1 MKTSGRS
8 LAIALAFA
16 VVLVGGLVLF
26 KDARGD
32 LGRGPQAGSP
42 PDPSSCL
49 TIRVLASSEKAALL
63 SGVAADFNRS
73 GATLSGQCLQV
84 KVLTRASG
92 AAEQALA
99 RGWDEKVD
107 GPSPD
112 VWSPASTAWVV
123 LLRQRIKADA
133 APLLP
138 DATPHLAFSPL
149 VIAMPKPMA
158 VALGWPATPIGWSD
172 ILALARDPAGW
183 GRLGHPEWGT
193 FRLGKTNPNLSTSGL
208 NALIGAYFAATG
220 VTGDLSVD
228 RLSDP
233 KVVDFVKGVES
244 SVVHYG
250 DISLTFLQNLQT
262 ADDHG
267 AALSYVSAI
276 AIEEKSVWD
285 YNHGNPSGN
294 PADLGKHAAPKVPLV
309 AIYPREGTL
318 ASDHPYVAL
327 NAPWVDDA
335 HRQAAAQ
342 FLKFAQTPAE
352 QRHFLDAGFRDYQ
365 GRPGAQ
371 LSQDNG
377 FLPAQPQRL
386 LSAPPPAVLDR
397 IQRSWTDIRKRTRL
411 ALLVDVSGSMAD
423 TVSGTGKSK
432 LELVQAAAVRAL
444 DQLAPDD
451 DVSLTI
457 FSTGL
462 GPNADQITQEL
473 VPMGPLGKQKAR
485 LQQLINSLTPVNGTP
500 LYAAVRTVHHEM
512 RAQFDATRINALL
525 LLTDGRNEYSQDDDL
540 GSLVR
545 GLQAAGEDRAV
556 RIFTIGYGNDAD
568 LPALRQIAAAGRGAA
583 YNASDART
591 IDGVFQSVFSNF

>member
-1 MKTSGRS
+1 MKTNGRS

-16 VVLVGGLVLF
+16 VVLVGGLVYL
-26 KDARGD
+26 KDRGSSAS
-32 LGRGPQAGSP
+32 PQAGGP
-42 PDPSSCL
+42 PNASSCL
-49 TIRVLASSEKAALL
+49 TLKVLASSEKAALL
-63 SGVAADFNRS
+63 SGVAADFNKS
-73 GATLSGQCLQV
+73 GATLNGQCVQV
-84 KVLTRASG
+84 KVLSKASG

-107 GPSPD
+107 GPAPD

-123 LLRQRIKADA
+123 LLRQRLKSDT
-133 APLLP
+133 APMLP
-138 DATPHLAFSPL
+138 DAIPHLAFSPL

-158 VALGWPATPIGWSD
+158 VALGWPSTPIGWSD

-183 GRLGHPEWGT
+183 GRLGHPEWGA

-228 RLSDP
+228 RLNDP
-233 KVVDFVKGVES
+233 KVLDFVKGVES

-250 DISLTFLQNLQT
+250 DISLTFLQNLQA

-267 AALSYVSAI
+267 AALTYVSAI

-294 PADLGKHAAPKVPLV
+294 PASLGKHAAPKVPMV

-327 NAPWVDDA
+327 NAPWVDEA

-342 FLKFAQTPAE
+342 FLKFAQTAAE

-365 GRPGAQ
+365 GKPGAQ
-371 LSQDNG
+371 LIQDNG

-386 LSAPPPAVLDR
+386 LTPPLPAVLDQ

-411 ALLVDVSGSMAD
+411 TLLVDVSGSMAE
-423 TVSGTGKSK
+423 TVSGTDHSK

-451 DVSLTI
+451 EVSLTI

-462 GPNADQITQEL
+462 GPNRNANTQEL
-473 VPMGPLGKQKAR
+473 VPMGPLGSQKQR
-485 LQQLINSLTPVNGTP
+485 LRQTIDGLSPMNGTP
-500 LYAAVRTVHHEM
+500 LYAAIRSAHEAL
-512 RAQFDATRINALL
+512 RAHFDQCPAGADRWAKRVSAGRRPLRAGPATAGGSGGSSGTRLHNRLRQRRRPAGAPADR
-525 LLTDGRNEYSQDDDL
+525 DGRARCRLQRL
-540 GSLVR
+540 GSANHRQHLPV
-545 GLQAAGEDRAV
+545 GVLQLLMKK
-556 RIFTIGYGNDAD
+556 F
-568 LPALRQIAAAGRGAA
+568 
-583 YNASDART
+583 
-591 IDGVFQSVFSNF
+591 

>member
-1 MKTSGRS
+1 MKTNGRS
-8 LAIALAFA
+8 LAIALVFA
-16 VVLVGGLVLF
+16 VVLVGGVAFF
-26 KDARGD
+26 KDVVGAQRAN
-32 LGRGPQAGSP
+32 PQAGNPSN
-42 PDPSSCL
+42 PSSCL
-49 TIRVLASSEKAALL
+49 TLRVLASSEKAALL
-63 SGVAADFNRS
+63 GGVAADFNRS
-73 GATLSGQCLQV
+73 GATLSGQCLQA
-84 KVLTRASG
+84 KVLSKASG

-107 GPSPD
+107 GPAPD

-133 APLLP
+133 APMLP

-158 VALGWPATPIGWSD
+158 VALGWPSTPIGWSD
-172 ILALARDPAGW
+172 ILALGRDPAGW
-183 GRLGHPEWGT
+183 GRLGHPEWGA

-250 DISLTFLQNLQT
+250 DISLTFLQNLQA

-267 AALSYVSAI
+267 PALSYVSAI
-276 AIEEKSVWD
+276 AIEEKSIWD

-327 NAPWVDDA
+327 NAPWVDEA

-352 QRHFLDAGFRDYQ
+352 QQRFLNAGFRDYQ

-386 LSAPPPAVLDR
+386 LTAPQPAVLDR

-411 ALLVDVSGSMAD
+411 TLLVDVSGSMSE
-423 TVSGTGKSK
+423 TVNGTDKTK

-451 DVSLTI
+451 EVSLTV

-462 GPNADQITQEL
+462 GPNRDQNTVEL
-473 VPMGPLGKQKAR
+473 VAMGPLGSQKAH
-485 LQQLINSLTPVNGTP
+485 LQQVIDGLTPVNGTP
-500 LYAAVRTVHHEM
+500 LYAAIRSVHPAM
-512 RAQFDATRINALL
+512 RAHFDPARINALL
-525 LLTDGRNEYSQDDDL
+525 VLTDGRNEYPQDDDL

-545 GLQAAGEDRAV
+545 SLQAAGEDRAV

-568 LPALRQIAAAGRGAA
+568 LPTLKQIASAARGAA
-583 YNASDART
+583 YNASDPRT
-591 IDGVFQSVFSNF
+591 IDSIFQSVFSNF